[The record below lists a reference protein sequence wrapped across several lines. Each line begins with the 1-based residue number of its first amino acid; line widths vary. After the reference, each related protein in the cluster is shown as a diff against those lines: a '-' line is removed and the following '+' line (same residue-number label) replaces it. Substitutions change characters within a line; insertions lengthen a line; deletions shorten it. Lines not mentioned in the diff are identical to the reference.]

1 MARTADYVPVADV
14 EALRERGQTVVS
26 EGGRAVVLF
35 HHDGEVYAVDNR
47 CPHMGFPL
55 TRGSVEDGVLTCHW
69 HHARFELEAGDTFD
83 IWADDVQTF
92 PTEIRDGE
100 VYLDPDPEP
109 DVPPATHWRNR
120 LADGLQENLSLVMAK
135 AVIGL
140 DEEGDSEAP
149 SASERASSAERS
161 SADRSSG
168 RSPRDGFHTPIE
180 TAVNFGTKYRDMGW
194 GRGLTTLGCMANLH
208 GDVGGRDRRRAM
220 FVGVREVASECAGEP
235 PRFQQYGFEN
245 REVSRARLKRWFRE
259 NCEVRDANGAER
271 VLLTAIANLPEEDV
285 AEILFAAATDHL
297 YMNASHTLDFINTA
311 FETLDHVGY
320 DEHADAVLASVV
332 PQLTGATRME
342 EQSSWRNPI
351 DIAELVFE
359 AHERLPDL
367 VAAGEGRSWRRPDGF
382 VEGLV
387 GEDPE
392 AILEALTG
400 AVREGATREQ
410 LADAVA
416 RAATRR
422 VAYFATNN
430 EFSDWDTVHHTF
442 TYANA
447 VHRATRRTDAVELYR
462 GCFDG
467 AMSVY
472 LDRFLNSPRAPL
484 PSPGDSDTT
493 RDPADVR
500 EDLLSCFD
508 EQGEVNR
515 AGRLVHEHFD
525 AGGDPEDLKRTLG
538 RGLLREDADFHT
550 LQNLE
555 AGFRRFEAVGDG
567 ETEACRMALV
577 APARYMAAHFP
588 TRREAEQTFS
598 IATRLHRGERLHEVE

>member
-1 MARTADYVPVADV
+1 MSPTADYVPVADL
-14 EALRERGQTVVS
+14 EDLRERGRAVVS
-26 EGGRAVVLF
+26 EDGRAIALF
-35 HHDGEVYAVDNR
+35 HHDGGVYAVDNR

-69 HHARFELEAGDTFD
+69 HHARFELEEGDTFD

-92 PTEIRDGE
+92 PTEVRDGE

-140 DEEGDSEAP
+140 DEEGDGEAP
-149 SASERASSAERS
+149 SASESTSGERS
-161 SADRSSG
+161 E
-168 RSPRDGFHTPIE
+168 PRDGFYTPIE
-180 TAVNFGTKYRDMGW
+180 TAVNFGTRYREMGW

-208 GDVGGRDRRRAM
+208 ADVGGRDKRRAM

-245 REVSRARLKRWFRE
+245 RDVSKARLKRWFRE
-259 NCEVRDANGAER
+259 NCEVRDADGAER
-271 VLLTAIANLPEEDV
+271 VLLTAIANLEPEDV

-297 YMNASHTLDFINTA
+297 YVNASHTLDFINTA
-311 FETLDHVGY
+311 FETLDHIGY
-320 DEHADAVLASVV
+320 EEHADAVLASTV

-342 EQSSWRNPI
+342 EQSAWRTPI
-351 DIAELVFE
+351 DIAGLVFD
-359 AHERLPDL
+359 AHDRLPDL
-367 VAAGEGRSWRRPDGF
+367 VAAGEGRTWERPDGF
-382 VEGLV
+382 VETLM

-392 AILEALTG
+392 AILDALTG
-400 AVREGATREQ
+400 AIREGATREQ

-416 RAATRR
+416 RAATQR

-447 VHRATRRTDAVELYR
+447 VHRATYRTDAVELYR
-462 GCFDG
+462 ACFDG
-467 AMSVY
+467 AMSIY

-484 PSPGDSDTT
+484 PSPGESDTG
-493 RDPADVR
+493 RDPSEIR

-508 EQGEVNR
+508 EQGQVNR
-515 AGRLVHEHFD
+515 AAALVHEHFD
-525 AGGDPEDLKRTLG
+525 AGGGPGDLKRTLG

-550 LQNLE
+550 LQNVE
-555 AGFRRFEAVGDG
+555 AGFRRFESV
-567 ETEACRMALV
+567 EADEAERMALV

>member
-1 MARTADYVPVADV
+1 MSRTADYVPVADV
-14 EALRERGQTVVS
+14 EDLRERGQAVVS
-26 EGGRAVVLF
+26 EDGRAIALF
-35 HHDGEVYAVDNR
+35 DHDGEVYAVDNR

-69 HHARFELEAGDTFD
+69 HHARFELEEGDTFD
-83 IWADDVQTF
+83 IWADDVRTF
-92 PTEIRDGE
+92 PTEVRDGQ

-109 DVPPATHWRNR
+109 DVPPSTHWRNR

-140 DEEGDSEAP
+140 DDKGDGEAR
-149 SASERASSAERS
+149 SASERASGERS
-161 SADRSSG
+161 E
-168 RSPRDGFHTPIE
+168 PRDGFHTPVE
-180 TAVNFGTKYRDMGW
+180 TAVNFGTKYREMGW

-208 GDVGGRDRRRAM
+208 ADVGGRDKRRAM
-220 FVGVREVASECAGEP
+220 FMGVREVASECAGEP

-245 REVSRARLKRWFRE
+245 REVSKERLKRWFRD

-285 AEILFAAATDHL
+285 AGVLFAAATDHL

-342 EQSSWRNPI
+342 EQSAWRTPV
-351 DIAELVFE
+351 DIAGLVFD
-359 AHERLPDL
+359 AHDRLPDL
-367 VAAGEGRSWRRPDGF
+367 VAAGEGRTWERPEGF
-382 VEGLV
+382 VETLM

-392 AILEALTG
+392 AILDALAG
-400 AVREGATREQ
+400 AIRGGATREQ

-430 EFSDWDTVHHTF
+430 EFGDWDTVHHTF

-447 VHRATRRTDAVELYR
+447 VHRAARRTDAVELYR
-462 GCFDG
+462 ACFDG

-484 PSPGDSDTT
+484 PSPGESDTA

-508 EQGEVNR
+508 EQGRVNR
-515 AGRLVHEHFD
+515 AATLVHEHFD
-525 AGGDPEDLKRTLG
+525 ADGDPNDLQRALG

-550 LQNLE
+550 LQNVE
-555 AGFRRFEAVGDG
+555 AGFRRFEAVEED
-567 ETEACRMALV
+567 EAKRMALV